1 MKNTIYLLLFTALA
15 SCQEIEVEKK
25 VLPNVHVAGE
35 WVVDLELTQP
45 FAASDHQVIRIY
57 NTANS
62 SDSLWVEDADFFES
76 KVRVKWDG
84 ANGFS
89 AEGAEDILHGEIV
102 NISGQ
107 VFPDKDSIHVEW
119 RYLQGGDPAD
129 DYVVVANG
137 VLYNGLTN

>member
-1 MKNTIYLLLFTALA
+1 MNKILYLLVFTALF

-25 VLPNVHVAGE
+25 SVPAADVVGE

-45 FAASDHQVIRIY
+45 FATSDQQVIRIY

-62 SDSLWVEDADFFES
+62 TDSLWVEDADFFES

-84 ANGFS
+84 ADGFS
-89 AEGAEDILHGEIV
+89 AEGAEDILHGEVV
-102 NISGQ
+102 NITGKI
-107 VFPDKDSIHVEW
+107 FPEKDSIHVEW

-129 DYVVVANG
+129 DYVVVGNG